1 MNQETI
7 SKNALLYCR
16 IRYSQY
22 SMYEAYAKKYGS
34 SYKSLFVLRQLY
46 ANPEGLTQIEI
57 CQDSLISKQTVSAVV
72 KRFYEKKYVYME
84 EISSDRRNKL
94 VKLTPKGVEYA
105 KEIIQPIIEAE
116 KESMA
121 CFSEEEQRLFIK
133 MCTKYTDVIKDRI
146 DNI

>member
-1 MNQETI
+1 
-7 SKNALLYCR
+7 
-16 IRYSQY
+16 
-22 SMYEAYAKKYGS
+22 
-34 SYKSLFVLRQLY
+34 
-46 ANPEGLTQIEI
+46 
-57 CQDSLISKQTVSAVV
+57 
-72 KRFYEKKYVYME
+72 ME

-121 CFSEEEQRLFIK
+121 CFSEEEQQLFIK
-133 MCTKYTDVIKDRI
+133 MCTKYTEVIKDRI